1 MNSRNRDA
9 EFGRRALALGIWR
22 NYGEAPAPGAIDH
35 DYGRRVETDR
45 SWTVYHVFTGAPA
58 RIDGVRMTGL
68 SRSDATDSMLSLN
81 RRNVLHRQE
90 RNALARSS
98 PTPAEIASQP

>member
-9 EFGRRALALGIWR
+9 EFGRRT
-22 NYGEAPAPGAIDH
+22 YGEAPAPGAIDH

-58 RIDGVRMTGL
+58 RIDGVRTTGL
-68 SRSDATDSMLSLN
+68 SRSDATTTILSPT

-98 PTPAEIASQP
+98 STPAELVSQP